1 MVTEAASGVI
11 YIFLYWHKVLNFTE
25 KLLSD
30 HSRKLNTP
38 ETAAVPN
45 NLSTDQGMLSTASS
59 LV

>member
-45 NLSTDQGMLSTASS
+45 NLSTD
-59 LV
+59 